1 MRDTYTFR
9 RPETDRPVPFAE
21 LDEFEYVGTAER
33 GDGHQIHLHRHPH
46 TGEWHNLDAQG
57 RLYQFAGADPDDQS
71 EGWFVRT
78 IAAPG
83 NTAVDGGV
91 EPGTL

>member
-9 RPETDRPVPFAE
+9 GPETDRPVPFAE
-21 LDEFEYVGTAER
+21 PGEFKYVGTAER
-33 GDGHQIHLHRHPH
+33 GDGHQIHLHQHAR

-57 RLYQFAGADPDDQS
+57 RLYQFAGADPADQR

-78 IAAPG
+78 IAASG
-83 NTAVDGGV
+83 NTATADGV

>member
-9 RPETDRPVPFAE
+9 GPETDRPVPFAE
-21 LDEFEYVGTAER
+21 PGEFKYVGTAER
-33 GDGHQIHLHRHPH
+33 GDGHQIHLHQHAR

-57 RLYQFAGADPDDQS
+57 RLYQFAGADPADQS

-78 IAAPG
+78 IAASG
-83 NTAVDGGV
+83 NTATADGV

>member
-1 MRDTYTFR
+1 MRATYTFHC
-9 RPETDRPVPFAE
+9 PETDRPVPFAE
-21 LDEFEYVGTAER
+21 PGEFKYVGTAER
-33 GDGHQIHLHRHPH
+33 GDGHQIHLHQHAR

-57 RLYQFAGADPDDQS
+57 RLYQFAGADPADQS

-78 IAAPG
+78 IAASG
-83 NTAVDGGV
+83 NTATADGV

>member
-9 RPETDRPVPFAE
+9 CPETGRLVSFAE
-21 LDEFEYVGTAER
+21 VDEFEYVGIAER
-33 GDGHQIHLHRHPH
+33 ADGHQIHLHRHPH
-46 TGEWHNLDAQG
+46 TGDWRNLDAQG
-57 RLYQFAGADPDDQS
+57 RLYQFAGADPDDPR

-78 IAAPG
+78 IAASG
-83 NTAVDGGV
+83 NTATADGV

>member
-9 RPETDRPVPFAE
+9 GPETDRPVPFAE
-21 LDEFEYVGTAER
+21 PGEFEYVGTAER
-33 GDGHQIHLHRHPH
+33 GDGHQIHLHRHPR

-57 RLYQFAGADPDDQS
+57 RLYQFAGADPADQS

-78 IAAPG
+78 IAASG
-83 NTAVDGGV
+83 NTATADGV